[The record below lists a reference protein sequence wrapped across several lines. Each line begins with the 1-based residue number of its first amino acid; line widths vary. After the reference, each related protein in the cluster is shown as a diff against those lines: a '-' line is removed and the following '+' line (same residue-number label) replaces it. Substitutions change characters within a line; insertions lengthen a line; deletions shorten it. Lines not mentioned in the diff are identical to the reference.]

1 MELDWM
7 DKVDTTSTGKEL
19 NLLFFWLEDWTIH
32 IEEIRSLQNYFNSKI
47 GRNISIYFKDFT

>member
-7 DKVDTTSTGKEL
+7 DTVDTTSTGKEL
-19 NLLFFWLEDWTIH
+19 NLLFLWLEDWSIH

-47 GRNISIYFKDFT
+47 GRNINIYFKDFT